1 MNLILRGDSYL
12 VNSWETASQQARDTL
27 WRRGWLCA
35 ASLDFHSQF
44 NHYTR

>member
-27 WRRGWLCA
+27 WWRGWLCA
-35 ASLDFHSQF
+35 ASLDVPQPVQP
-44 NHYTR
+44 YTR